1 MKVKIFEK
9 TWTSGL
15 GTLERE
21 INNFLATLPPGAV
34 LNTQTTTAAV
44 RNDSDQTVTEYLVA
58 IVHFCGGRRTTCR
71 IHRSVHGSRSHAPR
85 GDGWPPAVRQAARCR
100 QLTPQPPSVSGK
112 PLPVALP
119 VRSAPALHDLAFPL
133 SLRPRNATVPPGQIQ
148 RYRLELAETTAPCSG

>member
-34 LNTQTTTAAV
+34 LNTQTTMAAA

-58 IVHFCGGRRTTCR
+58 IWYDDE
-71 IHRSVHGSRSHAPR
+71 AANW
-85 GDGWPPAVRQAARCR
+85 DGLECENSEDECPDQ
-100 QLTPQPPSVSGK
+100 
-112 PLPVALP
+112 
-119 VRSAPALHDLAFPL
+119 
-133 SLRPRNATVPPGQIQ
+133 Q
-148 RYRLELAETTAPCSG
+148 REAQCDNG

>member
-119 VRSAPALHDLAFPL
+119 VRSSGWATPDAGNGFFGCGD
-133 SLRPRNATVPPGQIQ
+133 RPPNIAAKMGERSQ
-148 RYRLELAETTAPCSG
+148 RQKSGK